1 MVSNRTS
8 AKWKTTFNLKF
19 IKKTTNIFHHFFAF
33 LCVLVYMYFLE
44 YDKATFL
51 QMKIDCIGHK
61 IFIYHDTAHFL

>member
-19 IKKTTNIFHHFFAF
+19 IKKLQTFFITF
-33 LCVLVYMYFLE
+33 LLFVCVLVYMYFLK
-44 YDKATFL
+44 YDKATFS